1 MNRNKIHRHLAYF
14 RWYVRLMQLLK
25 SIKLN
30 DRRTNLYQTLV
41 LFVDNMNQNQLF
53 HKANGVAFSFT
64 LAIFPAIIFIFTL
77 IPYIHVAFPSMHGEA
92 IIEFLSNVMPDSMFV
107 AATETITD
115 IVSIKREGLLSFG
128 ALFALL
134 LATNGMNGLMSAF
147 NSIYKTNEKRGFIRT
162 RIIATWMTLIL
173 SFVLFLAIFLLVA
186 GKAFIFDLHAGG
198 LITGQVILTLIFV
211 LKYTIIINAFFG
223 AISLIYY
230 FAPAIHDRWTFFSA
244 GAIMSSFGCVAA
256 SFAFSFY
263 INNFGNYNKFYGS
276 LGMLIALMIWLY
288 MLSII
293 LLTGFVYNASVDQA
307 IASNKIEKT
316 TSVFE

>member
-1 MNRNKIHRHLAYF
+1 MIYF
-14 RWYVRLMQLLK
+14 RWYVRLSQRLK

-30 DRRTNLYQTLV
+30 DRRTNLYQTIS
-41 LFVDNMNQNQLF
+41 LFVDNISQNQLF
-53 HKANGVAFSFT
+53 NKANGVAFSFT

-77 IPYIHVAFPSMHGEA
+77 IPYIHEFFPRMHAEA
-92 IIEFLSNVMPDSMFV
+92 IIEFLSTVMPDTMWV
-107 AATETITD
+107 AAKETITD

-147 NSIYKTNEKRGFIRT
+147 NSIYKTNDKRGFIRS
-162 RIIATWMTLIL
+162 RFVATAMTLIL

-186 GKAFIFDLHAGG
+186 GKAFIMQLHDKQY
-198 LITGQVILTLIFV
+198 ITGHFILTLVFV
-211 LKYTIIINAFFG
+211 LKYTVIINAFFG

-244 GAIMSSFGCVAA
+244 GAIFSSLGCVLV

-263 INNFGNYNKFYGS
+263 INNFGSYNKFYGS
-276 LGMLIALMIWLY
+276 LGMLIALMIWFYL
-288 MLSII
+288 LSLI